1 MGLFFFISE
10 TTFCHR
16 FVCFPR
22 TKQWPHTL
30 KKCSNGALVT
40 TKTILNVIMTQFG
53 IFGVIMVA
61 VAHCFEIFYKINKNN
76 ILPTN
81 FKNLKK
87 FKISKISKMKFS
99 DILLKLFPLSYMLF
113 YWLKWLL
120 LQLLWNFLSKK
131 VIIKRV
137 KNDATWAL

>member
-1 MGLFFFISE
+1 M
-10 TTFCHR
+10 

-30 KKCSNGALVT
+30 KKYSDGAVVT

-53 IFGVIMVA
+53 IFRVIMVA

-113 YWLKWLL
+113 Y
-120 LQLLWNFLSKK
+120 
-131 VIIKRV
+131 
-137 KNDATWAL
+137 